1 MTSFP
6 TITPRQAKGL
16 AGETWIVEGV
26 EYRFGSRVHLGKEA
40 FLYPLLDASGE
51 VVAYLRLLNAPAV
64 SPERVHRT
72 EWLVATRLD
81 RQCPA
86 FEAAPRAWATTLHSG
101 RLPGVEHDFAGT
113 LHTAVPGQSWRQL
126 KLAAD
131 EREQPLPSLET
142 RQQLARDFLF
152 QLADLEEIGFVH
164 GDLSDGNLVIDLKRG
179 QCRLVDFGAFVC
191 EGDPRLRYPSLPLS
205 AGGVKGTPSYMPPDL
220 EATESLD
227 AAPYSDRHARD
238 MLLVEL
244 LAFTPGDPV
253 ETSPSNWGKWET
265 VRELL
270 RPVASSISL
279 DHLLQANLFE
289 MTEDERPTSR
299 SLAMRLGWKRAA
311 ERPTPP
317 LSLAEQAEELA
328 WGPWGAAAAASL
340 VAMGVY
346 AFAWLLY
353 RGSGLTW
360 LVLAASVGGMVVL
373 VKEDART
380 LWKAWERSGFSLS
393 WVLERF
399 STGGGPD
406 RRR

>member
-16 AGETWIVEGV
+16 AGETWTVDGV

-40 FLYPLLDASGE
+40 FLYPLLDASGG

-72 EWLVATRLD
+72 EWLVAKRLD

-86 FEAAPRAWATTLHSG
+86 FEAAPRTWATTLHCG
-101 RLPGVEHDFAGT
+101 RVPGVEHDFAGT
-113 LHTAVPGQSWRQL
+113 LHTAVPGKSWRQI

-131 EREQPLPSLET
+131 EREHPLPSLET

-152 QLADLEEIGFVH
+152 QLADLEEMGFVH
-164 GDLSDGNLVIDLKRG
+164 GDLSDGNLVIDLKRR

-191 EGDPRLRYPSLPLS
+191 EGDPQLRYPSLPLS
-205 AGGVKGTPSYMPPDL
+205 AGGVRGTPSYMPPDL
-220 EATESLD
+220 EATESLA

-253 ETSPSNWGKWET
+253 ETSPSNWGKWGT
-265 VRELL
+265 VREQLH
-270 RPVASSISL
+270 PVASSISL
-279 DHLLQANLFE
+279 DHLLQENLFE
-289 MTEDERPTSR
+289 MPEGERPTSR
-299 SLAMRLGWKRAA
+299 SLAMRLGWKPVA

-328 WGPWGAAAAASL
+328 WGPWGAAAAAS
-340 VAMGVY
+340 VVGMGVF
-346 AFAWLLY
+346 AFVGLLF

-360 LVLAASVGGMVVL
+360 IILAAMAGGMVVL
-373 VKEDART
+373 VKEDAGVI
-380 LWKAWERSGFSLS
+380 WKAWQRGGFSLR

-399 STGGGPD
+399 RTGRRPGGG
-406 RRR
+406 R